1 MSGYVNQLSPKEQSA
16 ILGKA
21 KAHYETELDQ
31 EFTDEERNIVINS
44 RISDLEEII
53 KEKEM

>member
-1 MSGYVNQLSPKEQSA
+1 MREYVNQLSPGERAA

-21 KAHYETELDQ
+21 EMYYKTELGQ

-44 RISDLEEII
+44 RVCDLEEI
-53 KEKEM
+53 M